1 MMFTTVDEQPIF
13 PEEGTIVPV
22 NISLP
27 VSVGESGYATLCY
40 PMPLDFT
47 GSNMKA
53 SVATEI
59 TSKGF
64 VQREYVT
71 AIPAKTPV
79 IIEAAQGDYT
89 VKTTPEAETTAP
101 AVNLLS
107 GTPDGTYTA
116 TNKTFALAS
125 KNEGVGFYRCEADV
139 VIPQYKAYIESDS
152 SADESF
158 LFEETTGISSVEAE
172 AGNTDAYTISGV
184 KVKNP
189 TQKGIYIINGKK
201 VVK

>member
-1 MMFTTVDEQPIF
+1 M
-13 PEEGTIVPV
+13 
-22 NISLP
+22 
-27 VSVGESGYATLCY
+27 
-40 PMPLDFT
+40 
-47 GSNMKA
+47 
-53 SVATEI
+53 
-59 TSKGF
+59 
-64 VQREYVT
+64 VQREEVVKV
-71 AIPAKTPV
+71 PANTPV
-79 IIEAAQGDYT
+79 ILVGAKGPYFL
-89 VKTTPEAETTAP
+89 KSAEENGLTAP
-101 AVNLLS
+101 ATNVLK
-107 GTPDGTYTA
+107 GTADGPYTA